1 MVKYKNSLV
10 KVKSL
15 YLFLILFANLS
26 GFTRLSAQEYIVG
39 GDFEYRPFSFIDKK
53 GKASGVDVEI
63 LNVISLERN
72 IDFSFQL
79 SQWGDALIN
88 IKSGEIDI
96 IAGIIF
102 SEERAEFVDFTYPI
116 HTEYYSIFVREN
128 VHFEDVLN
136 LNAYRLVVLKDD
148 ISIEK
153 YLKPMGL
160 YKNYLIAN
168 SFPDALAKI
177 EQGVADYVIAPHFL
191 GMQEVEENKYENIKI
206 EGPPLLPSIYCMA
219 VKKGDS
225 LLLNI
230 LNQGILKLRDNGEL
244 LKLQS
249 KWKVYERDDLKYS
262 QLVKYIGIIILVVII
277 IVIFVFVWNLLL
289 RAQIRKKTFSLKLK
303 NHELCKSE
311 EKFRIITENSSD
323 VIWYL
328 DSNFRTTYISPADER
343 IRGYKAETVIGTYLW
358 SILKPEGIE
367 LLKKANKERI
377 ALEKQGVKSVP
388 VIYELEQICKDGSW
402 IWIEATATPCY
413 DENGEISG
421 YHGVTRDISERKK
434 TEEALVES
442 ELRLRISNAE
452 KDKFFTIIAH
462 DLKSPFNSIISYSD
476 LLIKNVK
483 KNNFQDLE
491 KFSFIINNNSKKAMY
506 LLSSLMDWVLS
517 QTGRLEFNPESFDIY
532 DVFVENV
539 LLFEDVANEK
549 SISIK
554 IMTEAQLFVYAD
566 KRMVHAILRNLMSN
580 AIKFT
585 DKGGSIEIS
594 TKIKQGRVIIGLSDT
609 GIGLSAETIEKL
621 FTSDVETGI
630 PKRDNDPGNGLG
642 LIICQEF
649 IEMHQEKIWVESE
662 LEKGTVFYF
671 TIPYKFN

>member
-1 MVKYKNSLV
+1 MVKYKNSIV
-10 KVKSL
+10 KFKSI
-15 YLFLILFANLS
+15 YLFLILFANL
-26 GFTRLSAQEYIVG
+26 FFLNKASAQEYIVG
-39 GDFEYRPFSFIDKK
+39 GDFDYSPFSFIDKT
-53 GKASGVDVEI
+53 GKACGVDVDI
-63 LNVISLERN
+63 LNAISLEMN

-79 SQWGDALIN
+79 SLWDEALIN
-88 IKSGEIDI
+88 TQSGEVDVIT
-96 IAGIIF
+96 GIIF
-102 SEERAEFVDFTYPI
+102 SEEREGFVDFTYPI
-116 HTEYYSIFVREN
+116 HTEYYSIFVRAN

-191 GMQEVEENKYENIKI
+191 GMQEVEGNKYENIKI

-262 QLVKYIGIIILVVII
+262 QLVKYIGIIILVVIL
-277 IVIFVFVWNLLL
+277 IVILVFVWNLLL
-289 RAQIRKKTFSLKLK
+289 RARIRKKTFSLKLK

-323 VIWYL
+323 IIWHM

-343 IRGYKAETVIGTYLW
+343 IRGFKTETVIGSYLW

-367 LLKKANKERI
+367 LLKKANDERI
-377 ALEKQGVKSVP
+377 ILEKTGVKSVP
-388 VIYELEQICKDGSW
+388 VIYELEHICKDGNW
-402 IWIEATATPCY
+402 IWVEATATPCY

-476 LLIKNVK
+476 LLTKNIK

-491 KFSFIINNNSKKAMY
+491 KFSLIINNSSKKAMD
-506 LLSSLMDWVLS
+506 LLSNLMDWALS
-517 QTGRLEFNPESFDIY
+517 QTGRLEFNPVHFDIY
-532 DVFVENV
+532 DVLVENV
-539 LLFEDVANEK
+539 FLFEDIARRK
-549 SISIK
+549 SIIIK
-554 IMTEAQLFVYAD
+554 NMAQENLFVYAD
-566 KRMVHAILRNLMSN
+566 KRMVNTVLRNLISN

-585 DKGGSIEIS
+585 SKDGSIEILA
-594 TKIKQGRVIIGLSDT
+594 KIEQGKVEVGLSDT
-609 GIGLSAETIEKL
+609 GIGLSAEAIEKL
-621 FTSDVETGI
+621 FRSDVKNII
-630 PKRDNDPGNGLG
+630 PKTEDKSGNGLG
-642 LIICQEF
+642 LILCKEF
-649 IEMHQEKIWVESE
+649 VGIHQEKIWIESK
-662 LEKGTVFYF
+662 LGKGSTFYF
-671 TIPYKFN
+671 TMPYSPN

>member
-1 MVKYKNSLV
+1 MKYKNSLV